1 MARISVICAFLPS
14 RNTGMYTVD
23 LSAYAYFRSTFPRD
37 DVTMYC
43 LGSVDKLGYSPAELH
58 QSYLPLSEHIE
69 AVRSSDLIVYWGDF
83 LHSLPYWETDLAG
96 WLVRDGISTSRSEA
110 VELIY
115 RAFML
120 EDAAPEV
127 LRKVVIFGSTIL
139 TIGANELV
147 DRRYSSALRR
157 LLRGAG
163 GIYFR
168 DALSAAKASVFRPD
182 ESTLGSDCALQLS
195 RTDFQTYGLIDQ
207 FPDQPGESLGVFF
220 GRSKWTAQP
229 LALAR
234 ATSSRVN
241 RKALWIPWLR
251 SAPRQLALARMF
263 GFPATREP
271 PLPKDI
277 LSQLLNCRAVIT
289 DTYHLCV
296 NAWNLGIPAVC
307 IGFGSEHVGHTL
319 GDKKKEILYGM
330 YAASPYYIFREHI
343 SNPAAIPA
351 TARYIA
357 DLLEP
362 SEKATTVTT
371 TITEHAST
379 ARQRLTATCQRVLA
393 RN

>member
-1 MARISVICAFLPS
+1 LARIAVICAFLPS

-23 LSAYAYFRSTFPRD
+23 LSAYAYFKATFPND
-37 DVTMYC
+37 NLDLYC
-43 LGSVDKLGYSPAELH
+43 LGSIEKLGYAPAEMH
-58 QSYLPLSEHIE
+58 QAYLPLSEHID
-69 AVRSSDLIVYWGDF
+69 AVRGSDLIVFWGDF

-96 WLVRDGISTSRSEA
+96 WLVRDGISASRHEA
-110 VELIY
+110 TELIY

-120 EDAAPEV
+120 EDAGSEV
-127 LRKVVIFGSTIL
+127 LRKVVVFGSTIL
-139 TIGANELV
+139 TIGANELANP
-147 DRRYSSALRR
+147 RYAAALRR
-157 LLRGAG
+157 LIREAG

-168 DALSAAKASVFRPD
+168 DALSAAKATVLRED
-182 ESTLGSDCALQLS
+182 QSTLGSDCALQLS
-195 RTDFQTYGLIDQ
+195 REDFQRYGLIDH
-207 FPDQPGESLGVFF
+207 FPDQPGEQLGVFF

-234 ATSSRVN
+234 ATGRRTG
-241 RKALWIPWLR
+241 RKLQWVPWLR

-271 PLPKDI
+271 PLPKEI
-277 LSQLLNCRAVIT
+277 LAQLLNCSAVIT

-307 IGFGSEHVGHTL
+307 IGFGSQNVGHTL

-343 SNPAAIPA
+343 ANPAAIPA

-357 DLLEP
+357 DLLE
-362 SEKATTVTT
+362 SREKAACVTSA
-371 TITEHAST
+371 IAEHAST
-379 ARQRLTATCQRVLA
+379 ARERLSAACERVLG
-393 RN
+393 R